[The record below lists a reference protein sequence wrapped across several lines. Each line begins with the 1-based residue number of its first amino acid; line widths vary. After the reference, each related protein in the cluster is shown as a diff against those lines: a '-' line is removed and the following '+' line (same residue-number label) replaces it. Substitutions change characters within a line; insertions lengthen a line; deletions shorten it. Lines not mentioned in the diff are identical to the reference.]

1 MARMKQAGRGR
12 AWRCT
17 AVLAALSK
25 TQDFPRTAPRHTL
38 EVVLSSE
45 EIRWETRKIVPRRK
59 TLMYSSM
66 MPRHVWVGEASLHCY
81 CAVAS
86 QALSTTSTTHTR
98 HKTRPRLRSLTAAG
112 GFASFY
118 MLGLGEVSVAA
129 VGWVY
134 VGSGQRADSSTI
146 QILLS
151 RGNSIVLPAAAATI
165 TKHCNFNV
173 FVPRALGG

>member
-1 MARMKQAGRGR
+1 MSGLLKHH
-12 AWRCT
+12 
-17 AVLAALSK
+17 
-25 TQDFPRTAPRHTL
+25 F
-38 EVVLSSE
+38 
-45 EIRWETRKIVPRRK
+45 
-59 TLMYSSM
+59 
-66 MPRHVWVGEASLHCY
+66 Y

-173 FVPRALGG
+173 FIPRALGG

>member
-1 MARMKQAGRGR
+1 MSGLVK
-12 AWRCT
+12 
-17 AVLAALSK
+17 
-25 TQDFPRTAPRHTL
+25 H
-38 EVVLSSE
+38 
-45 EIRWETRKIVPRRK
+45 
-59 TLMYSSM
+59 
-66 MPRHVWVGEASLHCY
+66 HCY
-81 CAVAS
+81 RAVAS
-86 QALSTTSTTHTR
+86 QALSTTCTTHTR

-151 RGNSIVLPAAAATI
+151 RGNSIVLSAAAATI

-173 FVPRALGG
+173 FIPRALGGWTPPTRRRSQWSPLISITMARIQRHTSRQCRPQKSLHCRLHSHNTQQSRGSNVACLRMFPLPL

>member
-1 MARMKQAGRGR
+1 
-12 AWRCT
+12 
-17 AVLAALSK
+17 
-25 TQDFPRTAPRHTL
+25 
-38 EVVLSSE
+38 
-45 EIRWETRKIVPRRK
+45 
-59 TLMYSSM
+59 

-151 RGNSIVLPAAAATI
+151 RGNSIVLPAVTI

-173 FVPRALGG
+173 FVPRALGGWTPPTRRRSQWSPLISITMARIQRHTSRQCRPGKSLHCRLHSHNTQQSRGSNVACLRMFPLPL